1 MQVSK
6 PETEG
11 WLGRHIYNQFDNYQL
26 NEYTQAVEATNNKR
40 VALDIGANLGMMS
53 ARMVRD
59 FEFVHAFEP
68 VVAEHLKKNVNVDN
82 IKIYDTAVGDKPG
95 KATIR
100 VGMYHS
106 GGSNIVQDSK
116 RETNQTYSEVNVVTI
131 DEYNFENV
139 DFIKIDVEG
148 YEWFVLQG
156 CTDTIDKNKP
166 VILMEVHN
174 ESVQKYRKE
183 IFKFMKDRGYGFKFV
198 GELDCLFTLSQ

>member
-11 WLGRHIYNQFDNYQL
+11 WLGRHLYNQFDNYQL
-26 NEYTQAVEATNNKR
+26 NEYKQAVKATDKR
-40 VALDIGANLGMMS
+40 RIALDIGANLGMMS
-53 ARMVRD
+53 ARMVKD

-68 VVAEHLKKNVNVDN
+68 VVAEHLKKNVDVDN

-95 KATIR
+95 TVTMR

-106 GGSNIVQDSK
+106 GGSNIVLDSK
-116 RETNQTYSEVNVVTI
+116 RDINQTYTEVDVVTI
-131 DEYNFENV
+131 DQYNFENV

-156 CTDTIDKNKP
+156 CKDTIDRNKP

-174 ESVQKYRKE
+174 AKVQKYRNE
-183 IFKFMKDRGYGFKFV
+183 IFKFMKDRGYKFKYV